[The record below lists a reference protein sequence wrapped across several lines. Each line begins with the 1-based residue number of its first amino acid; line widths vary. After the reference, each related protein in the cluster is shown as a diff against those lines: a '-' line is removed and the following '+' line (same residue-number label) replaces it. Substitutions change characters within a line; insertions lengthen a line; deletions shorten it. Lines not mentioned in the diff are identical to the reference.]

1 MRYWNKRGVKKARCW
16 PSSSSAFSW
25 TETQSRSHKISRK
38 KFFSLKKWLSFPV
51 IALGKTKIIYRIC
64 LFFSMIFPFAIV
76 SFCSYCC
83 NLKQPKEF
91 WCQIL
96 VFFTFVLT
104 APFIPRFP
112 IFVNLNFWI
121 LQIKIRGKKS
131 FIYHNEVL
139 SCKLTQRH
147 EKMKL
152 LRWSYRW
159 SRNIEFRPQ
168 FTSAGVC
175 LLKLLY

>member
-1 MRYWNKRGVKKARCW
+1 MHWVKQKLSTVFVYFFRW
-16 PSSSSAFSW
+16 FSHLQSLAFA
-25 TETQSRSHKISRK
+25 H
-38 KFFSLKKWLSFPV
+38 
-51 IALGKTKIIYRIC
+51 
-64 LFFSMIFPFAIV
+64 
-76 SFCSYCC
+76 CC

-112 IFVNLNFWI
+112 IFVNWNFWI

-175 LLKLLY
+175 LLKSTGLHKMSTGAAPKHQW